1 MTVLAIDPGNELS
14 AFVVWDGKRIIESGK
29 TPNFE
34 MRAHMRLIAASQPEG
49 KAGHL
54 AIEVSQSYLMPRSAG
69 RSPFFPQQVLDTALE
84 AGRMIEAWG
93 GPFTI
98 VDRRA
103 VKLHLIGRAAGGDPE
118 VRAALLHQIGPKGT
132 KADPGPCYG
141 MKADLFAALGVACC
155 YWDTMRK
162 E

>member
-14 AFVVWDGKRIIESGK
+14 AFVVWDG
-29 TPNFE
+29 
-34 MRAHMRLIAASQPEG
+34 ASIRWFG
-49 KAGHL
+49 KAPNAELRVNVIRKLRGDETIHL

-155 YWDTMRK
+155 YWDTMRGK